1 MRFAGKTVLIT
12 GAAGG
17 FGTGMAKAF
26 AAAGARLVLADMAA
40 GPLDALLA
48 ELDGEHVTLVG
59 DVSDPAY
66 ADGLVE
72 LAQERFGGLDIAINN
87 AGILHTPA
95 YFPDIPVDE
104 TRRVIEVNLLGVMFG
119 MQSQLRSM
127 AKSGGAIV
135 NVSSAAGIRGA
146 PRMAAYSASKHGVIG
161 LTRTAALEYAR
172 RGVRVNA
179 VCPSFART
187 SMAGDANGDQ
197 AIEAEMT
204 AYVPMRRLA
213 TVAEVVQATLYLA
226 DPTSTFITGQMLGVD
241 GGMSAM

>member
-17 FGTGMAKAF
+17 FGAGMAKAF
-26 AAAGARLVLADMAA
+26 AAKGARLVLGDLAA
-40 GPLDALLA
+40 GPLDNLLA
-48 ELDGEHVTLVG
+48 ELAGDHVSMIG

-66 ADGLVE
+66 CDALVA
-72 LAQERFGGLDIAINN
+72 LAVGRFDGLDIAINN

-104 TRRVIEVNLLGVMFG
+104 ARRVIEVNLLGVMFG
-119 MQSQLRSM
+119 MQAQLRHM
-127 AKSGGAIV
+127 AKTGGAII
-135 NVSSAAGIRGA
+135 NVSSAAGMRGA
-146 PRMAAYSASKHGVIG
+146 PRMAAYAAAKHGVVG

-187 SMAGDANGDQ
+187 AMAGDANDNQ
-197 AIEAEMT
+197 NIETEMT

-213 TVAEVVQATLYLA
+213 TVDEVVQATLYLA
-226 DPTSTFITGQMLGVD
+226 DPASTFITGQMLGVD